1 MSNVSIKDKNKIRI
15 STGRKIFNV
24 INILF
29 MIFIVLVMFL
39 PYLNVIAKAFN
50 DGMDAS
56 RGGVLFW
63 PRKFTL
69 NNFNIIFSDTT
80 VFNAAL
86 ISVLRVIIAC
96 ILTILVQFTCAY
108 ALTRQDLPGKSFI
121 LWLFMI
127 PMFVSAGDV
136 PTYVLYSKVGLINNF
151 WVYILPTLFN
161 LSNIVIIRT
170 YMQSSIPFSIEESAT
185 LDGASE
191 VKIFMQ
197 IILPLSMPILA
208 TIALW
213 TIVGHW
219 NSYTD
224 TLLYIRDSK
233 LYTLQYKMMKMI
245 KEAEELKKIQLAAMQ
260 AGYVVDTNANSISTD
275 TTISAQIVVTT
286 LPIICTYPFFQKYFV
301 TGITMGSVKG

>member
-1 MSNVSIKDKNKIRI
+1 MSSISLNDKNKIRI
-15 STGRKIFNV
+15 TLGRRVFNV
-24 INILF
+24 FNIIF
-29 MIFIVLVMFL
+29 MLFIVLVMFL

-50 DGMDAS
+50 EGMDAS

-69 NNFNIIFSDTT
+69 DNFKIIFSDTS
-80 VFNAAL
+80 VYNAAL
-86 ISVLRVIIAC
+86 VSVLRVIIAC
-96 ILTILVQFTCAY
+96 VLTILVQFTCAY
-108 ALTRQDLPGKSFI
+108 ALTRQDLPGKNFI
-121 LWLFMI
+121 LWLFII
-127 PMFVSAGDV
+127 PMFISAGDV
-136 PTYVLYSKVGLINNF
+136 PVYVLYTKVGLINNF
-151 WVYILPTLFN
+151 WVYVLPTLFN

-191 VKIFMQ
+191 LMIFVR

-260 AGYVVDTNANSISTD
+260 AGYVVDTNASSISTD
-275 TTISAQIVVTT
+275 TTIAAQIVVTT
-286 LPIICTYPFFQKYFV
+286 FPIICTYPFFQKYFV